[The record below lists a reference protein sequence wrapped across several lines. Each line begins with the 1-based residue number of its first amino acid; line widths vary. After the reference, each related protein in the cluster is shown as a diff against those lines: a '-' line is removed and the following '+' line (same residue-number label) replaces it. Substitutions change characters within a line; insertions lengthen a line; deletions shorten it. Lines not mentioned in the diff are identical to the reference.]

1 MLLRDPIPELK
12 RQLAAELVRVMHGW
26 TTTELVFRVRIDQPR
41 ISDLRRGRL
50 ERISLERLIRWLAEL
65 NHRVDVTVSEDGG
78 RRDRGAA
85 TARLRKRPLRIE

>member
-1 MLLRDPIPELK
+1 MLIGDPIPALK

-50 ERISLERLIRWLAEL
+50 ERISVERLIRWLAEL
-65 NHRVDVTVSEDGG
+65 NHRVDVTVSEDRG
-78 RRDRGAA
+78 RRGCSAA
-85 TARLRKRPLRIE
+85 AARLRKRPLRIE